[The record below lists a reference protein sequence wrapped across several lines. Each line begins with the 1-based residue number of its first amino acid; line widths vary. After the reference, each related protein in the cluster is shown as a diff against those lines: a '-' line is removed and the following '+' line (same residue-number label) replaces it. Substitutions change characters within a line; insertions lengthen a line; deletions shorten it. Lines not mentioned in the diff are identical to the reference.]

1 MVERARACYKRKLDE
16 DPSYKCLTRLQVGWA
31 VAGAYPLRTPPRF
44 VQVVNNHA
52 QEILSIARP
61 VRVSLIFIQR
71 ALCGFTRKINRLQ
84 PPRYSWLNNQ
94 PIGKQYD
101 EELQVKAT
109 SKRLHSPEKTFAA
122 RLEYLGAARLGR
134 ARPGNARGAVD
145 LP

>member
-61 VRVSLIFIQR
+61 VRVSLIREDASRF
-71 ALCGFTRKINRLQ
+71 GDM
-84 PPRYSWLNNQ
+84 SSS
-94 PIGKQYD
+94 D
-101 EELQVKAT
+101 
-109 SKRLHSPEKTFAA
+109 KTV
-122 RLEYLGAARLGR
+122 GAANPRESL
-134 ARPGNARGAVD
+134 D
-145 LP
+145 H